1 MFTFTKAPFVW
12 LLIIYVSGIL
22 TSTLLSGQA
31 IFVIL
36 IFLLTG
42 SLLMIMWSF
51 LYDYKRFY
59 LIIIPLLLIFS
70 VIRYHQFHDH
80 SLHQLAVGK
89 FYLENIYLE
98 FNILEAQGDKF
109 FSRRIARI
117 IRTEPGYEM
126 LTGKKILLNFKRDT
140 TKSELRYLP
149 GETYRTHC
157 NISPVPNNG
166 NPSAF
171 NFKKFMH
178 AQNIHLQAYPD
189 TSGLEYI
196 GMESSL
202 SPFRYFASIRNHLT
216 KWIEVKLPH
225 QRSSALV
232 AALTLGEKGGLDAST
247 LDVFSKTGARH
258 ILTVSGMHVGII
270 MLILL
275 FITAPL
281 KRSSLLFRL
290 IRNTI
295 LFSGLWSYVF
305 LIGAQPAVLRAGFML
320 SIYILARE
328 FYRNQNSLN
337 TLSFSAF
344 VLLFFNP
351 LMLFQLSFI
360 FTYLALFSIL
370 CYYKPIFSL
379 WTPGNKVLNY
389 FWQLTSMSIAAQVLM
404 MPISL
409 YFFHIAPI
417 YFMVSGLIA
426 TPAALAIF
434 VLTLLFFVEQL
445 IFKGTTTLFAYLLD
459 LISGLFLDSMALIDG
474 LPYSSLQNIW
484 ITETALFLFIMV
496 ILSFSLAFLHQ
507 KKNYLYIGFGIAMIL
522 AGYHYWHQRS
532 LEKHEEL
539 CIYSDK
545 NDLSIDLFV
554 NKICYSIQSD
564 TLSQKTGDYTSKNHR
579 MKHGI
584 KRITNLRITENYAD
598 QYIQYSNGILYFKG
612 CQIYI
617 YSLADVRKIPDD
629 KQQDIDKFQDLVKG
643 NERILRLPK
652 NETNHRMS
660 FLIYTC
666 KNQKCDE
673 VLLSNFPGIIIFP
686 AHLPFWELKS
696 VKKILPDE
704 NIWDIRDKGAFRI
717 IWD

>member
-1 MFTFTKAPFVW
+1 M
-12 LLIIYVSGIL
+12 
-22 TSTLLSGQA
+22 
-31 IFVIL
+31 
-36 IFLLTG
+36 
-42 SLLMIMWSF
+42 
-51 LYDYKRFY
+51 
-59 LIIIPLLLIFS
+59 
-70 VIRYHQFHDH
+70 IRYHQFHDH
-80 SLHQLAVGK
+80 SMHQLAEEK
-89 FYLENIYLE
+89 FNLENIYLE
-98 FNILEAQGDKF
+98 FNILEAPGDKY

-117 IRTEPGYEM
+117 IKTEPEYQEV
-126 LTGKKILLNFKRDT
+126 LAGKKLLLYFKRDS
-140 TKSELRYLP
+140 TKAELSYLP
-149 GETYRTHC
+149 GETYRTQC
-157 NISPVPNNG
+157 NISPVPNSG
-166 NPSAF
+166 NPSAL
-171 NFKKFMH
+171 NYKKFMH
-178 AQNIHLQAYPD
+178 AQNVHLQAYPD

-196 GMESSL
+196 GKKSSL
-202 SPFRYFASIRNHLT
+202 SPFRYFASIRNNLT
-216 KWIEVKLPH
+216 KRIEEKLPH

-281 KRSSLLFRL
+281 KRSRLLFRL
-290 IRNTI
+290 TRNTI

-344 VLLFFNP
+344 VLLFINP

-417 YFMVSGLIA
+417 YFIVSGLIA

-434 VLTLLFFVEQL
+434 VLTILFFVEQL
-445 IFKGTTTLFAYLLD
+445 VFKGSSNMFAYLLD
-459 LISGLFLDSMALIDG
+459 QISGLFLDSMALIDG
-474 LPYSSLQNIW
+474 LPYSSLKNIW

-496 ILSFSLAFLHQ
+496 ILSFSMAFLQQ
-507 KKNYLYIGFGIAMIL
+507 KKNYLYIGLWISMIL
-522 AGYHYWHQRS
+522 VGYHYWHQKA

-545 NDLSIDLFV
+545 NGLSIDLFV

-564 TLSQKTGDYTSKNHR
+564 TLSQETGDYTFKNHR
-579 MKHGI
+579 MKHGV
-584 KRITNLRITENYAD
+584 KSITNLHFAENYAD
-598 QYIQYSNGILYFKG
+598 QYIRYSNGILYFKG
-612 CQIYI
+612 CQIYFYPI
-617 YSLADVRKIPDD
+617 ADDRKIPKD
-629 KQQDIDKFQDLVKG
+629 KQQDIEKFQDLLKG
-643 NERILRLPK
+643 NERTLRLPK
-652 NETNHRMS
+652 NETNHWMT
-660 FLIYTC
+660 FMIYTG
-666 KNQKCDE
+666 KNHKYDE
-673 VLLSNFPGIIIFP
+673 VLLRDFPGIIVFP
-686 AHLPFWELKS
+686 AQLPFWELKS
-696 VKKILPDE
+696 VKKVLPNE